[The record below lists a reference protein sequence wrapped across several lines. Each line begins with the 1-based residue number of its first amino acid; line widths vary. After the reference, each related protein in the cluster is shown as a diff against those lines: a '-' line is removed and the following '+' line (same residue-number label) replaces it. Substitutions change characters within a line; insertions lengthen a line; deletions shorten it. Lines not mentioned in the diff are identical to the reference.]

1 MMQGRHPHPRAKSLT
16 ESARGGRP
24 ERRVVIAT
32 AVKVLLSTSILVAL
46 YALAPLDRRPVGLV
60 AVELI
65 VSLLLLAALLGWQ
78 ITSVI
83 RSPYP
88 GLRAAEAVAVTLPL
102 IILLFSAAYFVMEE
116 ASSGTFT
123 EPLTRID
130 ALYFTVTVFA
140 SVGFGDITPKTEVA
154 RMIVTLQMIVDLA
167 LIGVIAKVLLG
178 AVQQRRQTIRRST
191 Q

>member
-1 MMQGRHPHPRAKSLT
+1 
-16 ESARGGRP
+16 
-24 ERRVVIAT
+24 VIAS
-32 AVKVLLSTSILVAL
+32 ALKVFLSTTALVAL
-46 YALAPLDRRPVGLV
+46 YALAPLDQKPVGLV

-65 VSLLLLAALLGWQ
+65 VSLLLLAVLLGWQ
-78 ITSVI
+78 ITSVV

-130 ALYFTVTVFA
+130 ALYFSVTVFA
-140 SVGFGDITPKTEVA
+140 SVGFGDITAKTELA
-154 RMIVTLQMIVDLA
+154 RMIVTLQMIVDLV
-167 LIGVIAKVLLG
+167 LIGVIARVLFG
-178 AVQQRRQTIRRST
+178 AVQQRRRTIRRDG
-191 Q
+191 

>member
-1 MMQGRHPHPRAKSLT
+1 MT
-16 ESARGGRP
+16 EPASAGRP
-24 ERRVVIAT
+24 QRRHVIAS
-32 AVKVLLSTSILVAL
+32 ALKVFLSTTALVAL
-46 YALAPLDRRPVGLV
+46 YALAPLDQKPVGLV

-65 VSLLLLAALLGWQ
+65 VSLLLLAVLLGWQ
-78 ITSVI
+78 ITSVV

-130 ALYFTVTVFA
+130 ALYFSVTVFA
-140 SVGFGDITPKTEVA
+140 SVGFGDITAKTELA
-154 RMIVTLQMIVDLA
+154 RMIVTLQMIVDLV
-167 LIGVIAKVLLG
+167 LIGVIARVLFG
-178 AVQQRRQTIRRST
+178 AVQQRRRTIRRDG
-191 Q
+191 

>member
-1 MMQGRHPHPRAKSLT
+1 MRQRRHPHPRSQALT
-16 ESARGGRP
+16 ESAREGRP

-32 AVKVLLSTSILVAL
+32 AVKVLLSTSVLVAL
-46 YALAPLDRRPVGLV
+46 YALAPLDQRPVGLV
-60 AVELI
+60 AVEL
-65 VSLLLLAALLGWQ
+65 VLSLLLLAALLGWQ
-78 ITSVI
+78 ITTVI

-130 ALYFTVTVFA
+130 ALYFSVTVFA
-140 SVGFGDITPKTEVA
+140 TVGFGDITAKTELA
-154 RMIVTLQMIVDLA
+154 RVIVTLQMIVDLA
-167 LIGVIAKVLLG
+167 LIGVIAKVLFG
-178 AVQQRRQTIRRST
+178 AVQQRRETIRRDRH
-191 Q
+191 